1 MGEVLLCLLKR
12 NPPKIYIHVSSPCTA
27 GCSFRFKNW
36 HKPKFR
42 HRWREQMKK
51 HVAYWKALGKLL
63 QNHCQD
69 VLLTQEWPKTC
80 GLWKEETYQRVK
92 KSLGL
97 SFGREVDRCSFD
109 LIYKRWWF
117 ACNRSEW
124 CEIFSGK
131 RCDKNHGHV
140 APESLEATGFYPT
153 KLGRA
158 LRAAKRVLEVAVGET
173 AVRAYA
179 KDDEQST

>member
-1 MGEVLLCLLKR
+1 
-12 NPPKIYIHVSSPCTA
+12 
-27 GCSFRFKNW
+27 
-36 HKPKFR
+36 
-42 HRWREQMKK
+42 MKK

-109 LIYKRWWF
+109 LVYKRWWF

-131 RCDKNHGHV
+131 LCDKNHGHV

-153 KLGRA
+153 KLGNWFLPHEARSTPELTSKSPTLEA
-158 LRAAKRVLEVAVGET
+158 WISPSFKDKR
-173 AVRAYA
+173 R
-179 KDDEQST
+179 

>member
-1 MGEVLLCLLKR
+1 MV
-12 NPPKIYIHVSSPCTA
+12 V
-27 GCSFRFKNW
+27 
-36 HKPKFR
+36 
-42 HRWREQMKK
+42 
-51 HVAYWKALGKLL
+51 
-63 QNHCQD
+63 
-69 VLLTQEWPKTC
+69 
-80 GLWKEETYQRVK
+80 
-92 KSLGL
+92 
-97 SFGREVDRCSFD
+97 
-109 LIYKRWWF
+109 

-158 LRAAKRVLEVAVGET
+158 LLRAAKRVLEVAVGET